1 MNTAFDPVR
10 YSVITEKNPR
20 EIVMLRGS
28 GCKWRHC
35 RFCDYHLDFSKD
47 AAANYALN
55 SEVLAKVRGLY
66 GKLEVINSG
75 SLMDLDKDT
84 LALIRDI
91 CLQKNIRELHFEC
104 HWMHR
109 NELPAYRAFF
119 TDYGIAVKI
128 KIGVE
133 TFDADFREH
142 VLDKGIDETH
152 PAMLSDGFDEVCLL
166 FGLTGQTAAS
176 MRNDIETGLTHF
188 ERVCVNLMVENSTSI
203 KPDTSVLA
211 DFMEQ
216 IYPFYRDDPR
226 VDILLNNTDFGV
238 GKEKTH
244 E

>member
-104 HWMHR
+104 HWIHR

-119 TDYGIAVKI
+119 TDAGIAVKT
-128 KIGVE
+128 K
-133 TFDADFREH
+133 RP
-142 VLDKGIDETH
+142 VL
-152 PAMLSDGFDEVCLL
+152 P
-166 FGLTGQTAAS
+166 FGGRCVIRQRPGDCPSRRNCWLRG
-176 MRNDIETGLTHF
+176 MR
-188 ERVCVNLMVENSTSI
+188 
-203 KPDTSVLA
+203 P
-211 DFMEQ
+211 
-216 IYPFYRDDPR
+216 
-226 VDILLNNTDFGV
+226 
-238 GKEKTH
+238 
-244 E
+244 